1 MILDFNPAAFFLF
14 LILEPNL
21 PKPIWMSVQADYFS
35 QGFRELIKPC
45 SGSHTAVSKLPLMR
59 NLFFLIANKLNNNNK
74 KFLMYYGNSCR
85 QSFLLSAQNWTF
97 ILVCALEICPISASV
112 LSHWWFFC

>member
-35 QGFRELIKPC
+35 QGFR
-45 SGSHTAVSKLPLMR
+45 SHTALSKLPLMR
-59 NLFFLIANKLNNNNK
+59 NLFFLIANKLNNN

-85 QSFLLSAQNWTF
+85 QSFLLSAQNLTF
-97 ILVCALEICPISASV
+97 ILVCALKICPISASV